1 MKIFLHKEGQL
12 RAAHIILGYKL
23 STKRFQSL
31 KNVIR
36 ARDLH
41 LALID
46 IVVLS
51 FLLSEPPPEG
61 TQYAELPTPL
71 ATRLLYSQET
81 PIPSDDEAKE
91 STPEPI
97 HLEVTEKVFEF
108 FYYEDD
114 SNTAIARSSTE
125 MGIVEKSPDLLAL
138 LIAYAGG
145 SSPAVAVTP
154 RPLTLAV
161 SRTSP
166 ANAAEKK
173 RKKGQG
179 GKGAEDAEEGEI
191 IEPLAKEARA
201 GKG

>member
-1 MKIFLHKEGQL
+1 
-12 RAAHIILGYKL
+12 
-23 STKRFQSL
+23 
-31 KNVIR
+31 
-36 ARDLH
+36 
-41 LALID
+41 
-46 IVVLS
+46 
-51 FLLSEPPPEG
+51 
-61 TQYAELPTPL
+61 
-71 ATRLLYSQET
+71 
-81 PIPSDDEAKE
+81 
-91 STPEPI
+91 
-97 HLEVTEKVFEF
+97 
-108 FYYEDD
+108 
-114 SNTAIARSSTE
+114 
-125 MGIVEKSPDLLAL
+125 MGIAEKSPDLLAL

-154 RPLTLAV
+154 RPLTPVV